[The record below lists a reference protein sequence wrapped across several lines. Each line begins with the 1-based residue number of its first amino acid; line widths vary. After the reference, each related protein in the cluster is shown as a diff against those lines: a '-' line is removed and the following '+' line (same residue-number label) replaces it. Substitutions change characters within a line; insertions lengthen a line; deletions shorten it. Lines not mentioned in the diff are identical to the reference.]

1 MTNKEFKLDK
11 KNRYKGI
18 VYQNNKYRWSAS
30 FKFQGERFYIGTF
43 KNLNSAID
51 AYDNFVINKL
61 GVAAITN
68 RNLINVGKLNN
79 PNDNPI
85 DKLINPRLN
94 ISIPD
99 LDGELWKDIPNY
111 EGLYMASNLGRIK
124 SLDRK
129 RKNKKK
135 GYTTITLYGR
145 LLKSAIDRDGY
156 LNVVLCNDNGHKTY
170 KVHQLIA
177 ITFIDNINRYPEVH
191 HKNNIRNDNRLNNL
205 EWTTNK
211 INQFYKC
218 KTYPKLKTKR
228 KTDRRSSLVCSIS
241 KASKINVEKAKEIR
255 ILYDTQKYTHQQLAD
270 KFNVTCSHI
279 TNIINYKSWKYV
291 E

>member
-135 GYTTITLYGR
+135 GYI
-145 LLKSAIDRDGY
+145 I
-156 LNVVLCNDNGHKTY
+156 
-170 KVHQLIA
+170 LI
-177 ITFIDNINRYPEVH
+177 E
-191 HKNNIRNDNRLNNL
+191 L
-205 EWTTNK
+205 
-211 INQFYKC
+211 
-218 KTYPKLKTKR
+218 
-228 KTDRRSSLVCSIS
+228 
-241 KASKINVEKAKEIR
+241 
-255 ILYDTQKYTHQQLAD
+255 
-270 KFNVTCSHI
+270 
-279 TNIINYKSWKYV
+279 
-291 E
+291 